1 MNFCSQKES
10 SHQNLK
16 ANQKIRKINLEG
28 PQELHLLSQKK
39 KRKRTIRKRKKSQAC
54 RHINSFSYLKFKE
67 IILIFFNYER
77 I

>member
-39 KRKRTIRKRKKSQAC
+39 KRKRTIRKKKEKSGMP
-54 RHINSFSYLKFKE
+54 SY
-67 IILIFFNYER
+67 
-77 I
+77 